1 MILIIQ
7 RLGLD
12 CTRSACFH
20 RDQVRPP
27 AIIFH
32 FREIRTGP
40 RMNFGEETSL
50 VTYETID
57 EVEHVHGCEPV
68 RKLLPGAE
76 MLPEVE
82 DYPREVLPDII
93 T

>member
-1 MILIIQ
+1 MVLIIL
-7 RLGLD
+7 RFALD
-12 CTRSACFH
+12 RTRSACFR
-20 RDQVRPP
+20 RDQVRRP
-27 AIIFH
+27 AIICF
-32 FREIRTGP
+32 FREIRTSP
-40 RMNFGEETSL
+40 RMNFGKQTSL

-57 EVEHVHGCEPV
+57 VVEQVHGCEPV

-82 DYPREVLPDII
+82 DYPGEVLPDII